1 MIREELEAGSDMKR
15 LCGRVIEGVDQFTVE
30 RFKLSS
36 LNSVSV
42 SVKGLSPKETLKTCD
57 SNFLGLIS

>member
-1 MIREELEAGSDMKR
+1 ME
-15 LCGRVIEGVDQFTVE
+15 CVDGFTLE

-36 LNSVSV
+36 HNSVSV
-42 SVKGLSPKETLKTCD
+42 SVNGLSPKETLKTGN